1 VYDLVY
7 FLLIFF
13 FDLFAINLEEFYIVA
28 KIKKDD
34 IDLIG
39 VEKGS
44 KKNAIIIK
52 KLKTQIGQKKLK
64 IILSRFE

>member
-1 VYDLVY
+1 MTLT
-7 FLLIFF
+7 LSEL
-13 FDLFAINLEEFYIVA
+13 
-28 KIKKDD
+28 KKE
-34 IDLIG
+34 
-39 VEKGS
+39 V